1 MVNVNGIPSE
11 YKGSTRQEA
20 EPAIR
25 LRILSTTD
33 VHAWL
38 MDYDYYRDR
47 NDASAGLVR
56 TATLVKRARMEA
68 ENTLLVDNG
77 DLIQGTPLGTFAAQ
91 VDPSRISAP
100 GTWIHPA
107 IRAMNAMGYDAATL
121 GNHEFNY
128 GLAYLDQVIAGASFP
143 YVNANIYVHEAEA
156 GRKFAV
162 NRYRPYVILTKTC
175 VDSNGRKHEI
185 RVGFIGLAPPQI
197 LDWDQGHL
205 AGKVQVKDMVLSALE
220 WVPAMK
226 EEGADV
232 IVALAHTGFDANVS
246 LKDHDAENAV
256 LPLSLVPGID
266 AIAFSHTHRVFP
278 ARDIASLDATFKSAN
293 GEPLPAIDWQA
304 GTING
309 LPAVQAGY
317 GGAVLGI
324 IDLSLRRLD
333 GKWQAVHG
341 RAMVREI
348 CDGMEGSELAER
360 DPEIAELL
368 QQAHQQTV
376 AYAND
381 PIGRTAA
388 PLHTYFSLVHE
399 DAAVQLVNHAQM
411 AYARRWIA
419 SSAPDLGNLPV
430 LSAASP
436 FKAGR
441 NGPND
446 YAEIPAG
453 PIAIRSASEL
463 YLFENTVKAV
473 IVSGAALKEWL
484 EMSAGVYNRIDPD
497 ETSEQPLLNRAFPA
511 FNFDVIG
518 GVTYRVN
525 VTRPAKYGPDG
536 TLLNPGANRIED
548 LRYDGLPVDPEQRF
562 IVVTS
567 NYRLSGGIA
576 PGLREAELVLDSAD
590 ENRQALIDYIAQ
602 QGCLQAKPEKNWS
615 FVPVAGT
622 VNVIFASSP
631 EATKYL
637 EDYTQISYTGRRDDR
652 GYGIY
657 RIDLDTDRADPAAFS
672 GKQPIRHQDAETDEP
687 RPFSYLP

>member
-1 MVNVNGIPSE
+1 MVNVNGIPNAQAD
-11 YKGSTRQEA
+11 GLGRNA
-20 EPAIR
+20 EPSIE
-25 LRILSTTD
+25 LRIMSTTD
-33 VHAWL
+33 VHACL

-47 NDASAGLVR
+47 KDAAVGLVR
-56 TATLVKRARMEA
+56 TATLVKRARAEA
-68 ENTLLVDNG
+68 ANALLADNG
-77 DLIQGTPLGTFAAQ
+77 DLIQGTPLGTFAAR
-91 VDPSRISAP
+91 VDPDRLKA
-100 GTWIHPA
+100 GDWIHPA
-107 IRAMNAMGYDAATL
+107 IRAMNAMGYDAATF

-128 GLAYLDQVIAGASFP
+128 GLEYLDQVVAGASFP

-175 VDSNGRKHEI
+175 VDGMGRPHEI
-185 RVGFIGLAPPQI
+185 RIGFIGFAPTQI

-232 IVALAHTGFDANVS
+232 IVALAHTGFDAGVS

-266 AIAFSHTHRVFP
+266 AIAFSHTHRTFP
-278 ARDIASLDATFKSAN
+278 ARDFASLDASFKHAD
-293 GEPLPAIDWQA
+293 GTPLPAVDWQE

-317 GGAVLGI
+317 SGAMLGI
-324 IDLSLRRLD
+324 IDLMLRRLD

-341 RAMVREI
+341 KAMVREI
-348 CDGMEGSELAER
+348 SDGKEGSEFAEP
-360 DPEIAELL
+360 DAEIAALL

-376 AYAND
+376 AYANA
-381 PIGRTAA
+381 PIGRTEV
-388 PLHTYFSLVHE
+388 PLHTYFSLVHA
-399 DAAVQLVNHAQM
+399 DASVQLLNHAQRD
-411 AYARRWIA
+411 YARRWIA
-419 SSAPDLGNLPV
+419 SFAPDLRHLPV
-430 LSAASP
+430 LAASSP

-446 YAEIPAG
+446 YAEIPPG
-453 PIAIRSASEL
+453 PIAIRSVSEL

-473 IVSGAALKEWL
+473 KLSGAALKEWL
-484 EMSAGVYNRIDPD
+484 EFSVGIYNRIDPD
-497 ETSEQPLLNRAFPA
+497 ETSEQPLLNPAFPA

-525 VTRPAKYGPDG
+525 VARPAKYGPDG
-536 TLLNPGANRIED
+536 TLLNPGASRIED
-548 LRYDGLPVDPEQRF
+548 LRHEGVPVDPGQPL

-567 NYRLSGGIA
+567 NYRVSSGIV

-590 ENRQALIDYIAQ
+590 ENRQALIDYIAE
-602 QGCLQAKPEKNWS
+602 QGSLVAEPEENWS
-615 FVPVAGT
+615 FSPIGKP
-622 VNVIFASSP
+622 VNVIFAGSP
-631 EATKYL
+631 EAARYVK
-637 EDYTQISYTGRRDDR
+637 DFPGIAHTGRTDAR

-657 RIDLDTDRADPAAFS
+657 RIDLAADPS
-672 GKQPIRHQDAETDEP
+672 ETSMPAGPKPVRQQHTKSDGL
-687 RPFSYLP
+687 RRFSYLP